1 MFLYAQLQKRE
12 GVRTISD
19 DVFKGIARAKEFVND
34 KKRKVTTAIL
44 NKIKITTCGK
54 TVMKLGFEASNQ

>member
-12 GVRTISD
+12 GVRAISD
-19 DVFKGIARAKEFVND
+19 DVFKGIARAKEFVNG

-54 TVMKLGFEASNQ
+54 QS